1 MKPTTA
7 PSALRSTISY
17 LICVGMFPTAAVL
30 SHVALN
36 MLHST
41 SKPFDAG
48 SLSMPKLIAG
58 IGLLYLI
65 TYVVG
70 FLISALPCVLLHLF
84 ATRYRIRNPLFY
96 AVAGG
101 LLGLLAFELAVVLPA
116 IQSASVQPDTVH
128 WYRVRL
134 IPMGCAAGLV
144 YWGIA
149 GRHFGRQS
157 APTKVVP
164 QHERQRNQA

>member
-1 MKPTTA
+1 
-7 PSALRSTISY
+7 
-17 LICVGMFPTAAVL
+17 
-30 SHVALN
+30 

-41 SKPFDAG
+41 SKPFGAG
-48 SLSMPKLIAG
+48 SLSTPKLISG
-58 IGLLYLI
+58 LGLLYLI
-65 TYVVG
+65 TYVAG

-84 ATRYRIRNPLFY
+84 AARYRIRNSLFY
-96 AVAGG
+96 GVVGG
-101 LLGLLAFELAVVLPA
+101 LLGLHAFELAVDLPA

-149 GRHFGRQS
+149 GRHFGK
-157 APTKVVP
+157 KVGTT
-164 QHERQRNQA
+164 AM